1 MIFEKDMFI
10 EATPAKS
17 GISGH
22 VGFDVTASYVRDFE
36 SVREKLDKIDG
47 ISFIIHG

>member
-1 MIFEKDMFI
+1 MSG
-10 EATPAKS
+10 S

-47 ISFIIHG
+47 ISFIVHG